1 MELVKV
7 SKYMKNS
14 VEFCRNLKIEGQT
27 HLYQDGVLLIVIDD
41 DRALVPFI
49 KSNDFFNKIFG
60 ASFVTDFISYTYT
73 DGDYL
78 VRLIVKE
85 NEPYSV
91 QYFYKGDLFYEGFT
105 SDQLVD
111 GLKQILEKVLN
122 LFKENIQAYL

>member
-14 VEFCRNLKIEGQT
+14 VEFCRNIKVKGQT

-41 DRALVPFI
+41 DRELVPFI
-49 KSNDFFNKIFG
+49 ESNDFFNKIFG
-60 ASFVTDFISYTYT
+60 ASFITDFISYTYK
-73 DGDYL
+73 DDDYL
-78 VRLIVKE
+78 VKLLVKD

-91 QYFYKGDLFYEGFT
+91 QYYHKGNLLYEGFT
-105 SDQLVD
+105 NDHLVD
-111 GLKQILEKVLN
+111 GLQQILEKVLN